1 MGMKLNAAGLTAR
14 LGKRYAGLVN
24 PGVSHVEVGVA
35 DASIAP
41 YATYVEYGWVQR
53 VTGEAVAFSEQ
64 CDRQARPP
72 SRRRE
77 AQLSGG
83 RHQAGH
89 GARQSSQAFPARHD
103 GRRGAEVARD
113 GEEGSAQDAGQGKR
127 RSPFSAGRPQ
137 MTSA

>member
-53 VTGEAVAFSEQ
+53 VTGKQSLFLSNAIGKPV
-64 CDRQARPP
+64 P
-72 SRRRE
+72 RRE
-77 AQLSGG
+77 
-83 RHQAGH
+83 
-89 GARQSSQAFPARHD
+89 D
-103 GRRGAEVARD
+103 G
-113 GEEGSAQDAGQGKR
+113 
-127 RSPFSAGRPQ
+127 
-137 MTSA
+137 